1 MDLLLD
7 VILMALSLTAV
18 RKVHAKPTNPPAF
31 GNSSQ
36 DSTTAIPEG
45 QKLRLMDGRGKCSGR
60 VELEY
65 NGTWGT
71 VCDDNWDLADAEVV
85 CQQLKCGSALQ
96 ALNASYFHKGT
107 GPIHLDEVKCSGN
120 ESYLWDC
127 PSEKNHDC
135 GHKEDAGVI
144 CSEHQAWRLSGGLDA
159 CAGRVEVYYRGVWN
173 TVCDSSW
180 YQDEANVLC
189 HSLGC
194 SDKALVPKMPF
205 NHTLLGKMY
214 YECYGH
220 EDSLDNCV
228 WHYNKATLCDH
239 FSAAGVICNNDS
251 LGLRNVTAP
260 VTETV
265 TPISRLPTL
274 GLTNPEKWDVGPSY
288 RMLQILCLVLGL
300 LLFLAILAPVIII
313 LLNRH
318 RKNGTFDC
326 TVSSASISAS
336 AQMTHNQQLV
346 ATTGGNNDYREI
358 PTVFSKEEVTA
369 TRPTPVSEDSESDYE
384 PYDFNHKP
392 PVALSTFYNSLQHRV
407 SDENLPPCNFAMPS
421 VHEKDESR
429 HVAWEDNLQKESTAE
444 DSDSTS
450 SGDADWYEN
459 IQKAEQQENY
469 PGSEP
474 SFGGLTTTFSRPFV
488 NCEAGPGNGSFNSS
502 DYDDMMWS

>member
-36 DSTTAIPEG
+36 ESTTAIPEA
-45 QKLRLMDGRGKCSGR
+45 QKLRLMDGIDKCSGR

-135 GHKEDAGVI
+135 GHKEDASVI
-144 CSEHQAWRLSGGLDA
+144 CS
-159 CAGRVEVYYRGVWN
+159 
-173 TVCDSSW
+173 
-180 YQDEANVLC
+180 
-189 HSLGC
+189 
-194 SDKALVPKMPF
+194 
-205 NHTLLGKMY
+205 
-214 YECYGH
+214 
-220 EDSLDNCV
+220 
-228 WHYNKATLCDH
+228 
-239 FSAAGVICNNDS
+239 DS

-274 GLTNPEKWDVGPSY
+274 
-288 RMLQILCLVLGL
+288 
-300 LLFLAILAPVIII
+300 
-313 LLNRH
+313 
-318 RKNGTFDC
+318 DC

-336 AQMTHNQQLV
+336 APMTHNQQLV

-392 PVALSTFYNSLQHRV
+392 PVALSTFYNSLRHRV

>member
-36 DSTTAIPEG
+36 ESTAAIPEG

-127 PSEKNHDC
+127 PSEKSHDC

-144 CSEHQAWRLSGGLDA
+144 CS
-159 CAGRVEVYYRGVWN
+159 
-173 TVCDSSW
+173 
-180 YQDEANVLC
+180 
-189 HSLGC
+189 
-194 SDKALVPKMPF
+194 
-205 NHTLLGKMY
+205 
-214 YECYGH
+214 
-220 EDSLDNCV
+220 
-228 WHYNKATLCDH
+228 
-239 FSAAGVICNNDS
+239 DS

-265 TPISRLPTL
+265 TPISHLPTL

-288 RMLQILCLVLGL
+288 HMLQILCLVLGL

-336 AQMTHNQQLV
+336 ARMTHNQQLV

-392 PVALSTFYNSLQHRV
+392 PVALSTFYNSLRHRV

>member
-36 DSTTAIPEG
+36 ESTAAIPEG

-127 PSEKNHDC
+127 PSEKSHDC

-144 CSEHQAWRLSGGLDA
+144 CS
-159 CAGRVEVYYRGVWN
+159 
-173 TVCDSSW
+173 
-180 YQDEANVLC
+180 
-189 HSLGC
+189 
-194 SDKALVPKMPF
+194 
-205 NHTLLGKMY
+205 
-214 YECYGH
+214 
-220 EDSLDNCV
+220 
-228 WHYNKATLCDH
+228 
-239 FSAAGVICNNDS
+239 DS

-265 TPISRLPTL
+265 TPISHLPTL

-288 RMLQILCLVLGL
+288 HMLQILCLVLGL

-318 RKNGTFDC
+318 RKNDC

-336 AQMTHNQQLV
+336 ARMTHNQQLV

-392 PVALSTFYNSLQHRV
+392 PVALSTFYNSLRHRV

>member
-36 DSTTAIPEG
+36 ESTTAIPEA
-45 QKLRLMDGRGKCSGR
+45 QKLRLMDGIDKCSGR

-135 GHKEDAGVI
+135 GHKEDASVI
-144 CSEHQAWRLSGGLDA
+144 CS
-159 CAGRVEVYYRGVWN
+159 
-173 TVCDSSW
+173 
-180 YQDEANVLC
+180 
-189 HSLGC
+189 
-194 SDKALVPKMPF
+194 
-205 NHTLLGKMY
+205 
-214 YECYGH
+214 
-220 EDSLDNCV
+220 
-228 WHYNKATLCDH
+228 
-239 FSAAGVICNNDS
+239 DS

-288 RMLQILCLVLGL
+288 HMLQILCLVLGL

-336 AQMTHNQQLV
+336 APMTHNQQLV

-392 PVALSTFYNSLQHRV
+392 PVALSTFYNSLRHRV

>member
-36 DSTTAIPEG
+36 ESTAAIPEG

-127 PSEKNHDC
+127 PSEKSHDC

-265 TPISRLPTL
+265 TPISHLPTL
-274 GLTNPEKWDVGPSY
+274 
-288 RMLQILCLVLGL
+288 
-300 LLFLAILAPVIII
+300 
-313 LLNRH
+313 
-318 RKNGTFDC
+318 DC

-336 AQMTHNQQLV
+336 ARMTHNQQLV

-392 PVALSTFYNSLQHRV
+392 PVALSTFYNSLRHRV